1 VIPRKRKQRQ
11 RQRLNSRRVYTLMR
25 EDIPWENNKFVSIA
39 AHLEQTPDFC
49 FLQEGWK
56 EIEHL
61 SIITAKNRIAS
72 VDNADEWELR
82 KKITNPYEA
91 IFSGEDGTFPSLAK
105 VQPLSR
111 SYFKMIEMLEH
122 ADFWGD
128 KPNILSDGPFISA
141 HICEGP
147 GGFIQATIERLIKKK
162 ISTKGVYAMTLKPT
176 KSNIPGWRRSIHF
189 LKKYPQVQLEYGAD
203 DTGDILKE
211 ANQKW
216 FSERAK
222 GAHLFTADGG
232 FDFSV
237 DYTNQEQMAFPLLL
251 ASFTIGLLTLK
262 KGGTMIIKLFDIYG
276 SATQDLFLG
285 VGLLFDRFTIYKPA
299 TSRPCNSERY
309 FIGVGY
315 HGTDGSGSGSGK
327 TTAMIKHLQ
336 AAQTKHAQSPLT
348 RLFKNPW
355 PSSITDLVNEQIRW
369 QESLQISSITDT
381 LNLQKNDIHKYILNN
396 ICLSKEWCEKFGVK
410 YSV

>member
-1 VIPRKRKQRQ
+1 
-11 RQRLNSRRVYTLMR
+11 
-25 EDIPWENNKFVSIA
+25 
-39 AHLEQTPDFC
+39 
-49 FLQEGWK
+49 
-56 EIEHL
+56 
-61 SIITAKNRIAS
+61 
-72 VDNADEWELR
+72 
-82 KKITNPYEA
+82 
-91 IFSGEDGTFPSLAK
+91 
-105 VQPLSR
+105 
-111 SYFKMIEMLEH
+111 MIEMLEH
-122 ADFWGD
+122 SGFWAS
-128 KPNILSDGPFISA
+128 KFQEPFISA

-147 GGFIQATIERLIKKK
+147 GGFIQATMERLVATKTV
-162 ISTKGVYAMTLKPT
+162 TKGVYAMTLKPT

-237 DYTNQEQMAFPLLL
+237 DYTNQEQMAFSLLL
-251 ASFTIGLLTLK
+251 ASFTIGLLTLR

-285 VGLLFDRFTIYKPA
+285 AALLFDRFTIYKPA

-315 HGTDGSGSGSGK
+315 HGADWSLSK
-327 TTAMIKHLQ
+327 KLIKHLQ
-336 AAQTKHAQSPLT
+336 VARNTAPALTATVAAEEDVTYAAQTQTQPQPQPQSLTPYRVAETAQPQSLTPYRVAETAQPQSLTPYRVAETAQPQSLT
-348 RLFKNPW
+348 RLFKHTW
-355 PSSITDLVNEQIRW
+355 PSYVTEMVNEQIRW
-369 QESLQISSITDT
+369 QEYLQISSITDT

-410 YSV
+410 YTL

>member
-1 VIPRKRKQRQ
+1 
-11 RQRLNSRRVYTLMR
+11 MR
-25 EDIPWENNKFVSIA
+25 DSPWENNQFVTIPRD
-39 AHLEQTPDFC
+39 LEEVLEFG

-56 EIEHL
+56 EIEHPE
-61 SIITAKNRIAS
+61 IISAKNRISSVESAS
-72 VDNADEWELR
+72 EWELR

-91 IFSGEDGTFPSLAK
+91 VFSGEDGTFPSLAK

-122 ADFWGD
+122 SGFWAS
-128 KPNILSDGPFISA
+128 KFQEPFISA

-147 GGFIQATIERLIKKK
+147 GGFIQATMERLVATKTV
-162 ISTKGVYAMTLKPT
+162 TKGVYAMTLKPT

-237 DYTNQEQMAFPLLL
+237 DYTNQEQMAFSLLL
-251 ASFTIGLLTLK
+251 ASFTIGLLTLR

-285 VGLLFDRFTIYKPA
+285 AALLFDRFTIYKPA

-315 HGTDGSGSGSGK
+315 HGADWSLSK
-327 TTAMIKHLQ
+327 KLIKHLQ
-336 AAQTKHAQSPLT
+336 VARNTAPSPTATVAAEEDVMYAAQTQTQTQPQSLT
-348 RLFKNPW
+348 RLFKHTW
-355 PSSITDLVNEQIRW
+355 PSYVTEMVNEQIRW
-369 QESLQISSITDT
+369 QEYLQISSITDT

-410 YSV
+410 YTL

>member
-1 VIPRKRKQRQ
+1 MPC
-11 RQRLNSRRVYTLMR
+11 
-25 EDIPWENNKFVSIA
+25 D
-39 AHLEQTPDFC
+39 LEQELDFS

-61 SIITAKNRIAS
+61 DIISAKNRISS

-91 IFSGEDGTFPSLAK
+91 VFSGEDGSFPSLAK

-122 ADFWGD
+122 SDFWTD
-128 KPNILSDGPFISA
+128 RKDISYKDPFISA

-147 GGFIQATIERLIKKK
+147 GGFIQAVIENLVKKK
-162 ISTKGVYAMTLKPT
+162 IPTKGVYAMTLKPT
-176 KSNIPGWRRSIHF
+176 KSNIPGWRRSTHF

-251 ASFTIGLLTLK
+251 SSFTIGLLTLK

-276 SATQDLFLG
+276 SATQDLFLS
-285 VGLLFDRFTIYKPA
+285 VSLLFDRFTIYKPA

-315 HGTDGSGSGSGK
+315 RGADYTLSK
-327 TTAMIKHLQ
+327 KLIKHLQ
-336 AAQTKHAQSPLT
+336 AAHLCLGETITHTLT

-355 PSSITDLVNEQIRW
+355 PPCVTELVNEQIRW

-381 LNLQKNDIHKYILNN
+381 LNLQKDDIYKYILNN